1 MAVTYE
7 PIATTTLSSTSAIVT
22 FSSIPAT
29 YTDLYLTIVGTA
41 SSQGT
46 MKIRF
51 NNDSGNNYSR
61 LRLTGSGTSA
71 STTQSNN
78 LTNLEGG
85 TEFND
90 NTMPPSFFACDIFG
104 YANTSIYK
112 TALLRT
118 QSDRNGT
125 GEIAYVAST
134 WRSTSAIN
142 RLDFSLNWSN
152 WNFAVG
158 TTATLYGI
166 KAA

>member
-1 MAVTYE
+1 MPATYE
-7 PIATTTLSSTSAIVT
+7 PIATTTLSSASAIVT
-22 FSSIPAT
+22 FSSIPST
-29 YTDLYLTIVGTA
+29 YTDLRLVVVGTA

-51 NNDSGNNYSR
+51 NNDSDSNYSR
-61 LRLTGSGTSA
+61 LRLNGSGSSV
-71 STTQSNN
+71 STGQGNN

-90 NTMPPSFFACDIFG
+90 NSMPPSFFACDVFS
-104 YANTSIYK
+104 YANTSVNK

-118 QSDRNGT
+118 QSDRNGS
-125 GEIAYVAST
+125 GEVAYVVSA
-134 WRSTSAIN
+134 WRSTAAIN

-152 WNFAVG
+152 WNFAIG

-166 KAA
+166 LRA